1 MAKVDL
7 TKVSESEFSEGQK
20 IYSDVIARYYGD
32 PDFKAKMDKDPT
44 GTLKAAGMKLP
55 EGVTV
60 KLLVNTQDKIHIVLP
75 NV

>member
-1 MAKVDL
+1 MAKIDL
-7 TKVSESEFSEGQK
+7 TKVSESEFTEGQK

-44 GTLKAAGMKLP
+44 ATLKAAGMKLP